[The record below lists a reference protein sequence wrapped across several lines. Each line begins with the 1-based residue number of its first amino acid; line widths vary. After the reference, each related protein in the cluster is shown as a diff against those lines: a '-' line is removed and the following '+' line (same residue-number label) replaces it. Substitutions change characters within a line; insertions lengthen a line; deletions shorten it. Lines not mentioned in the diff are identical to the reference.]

1 MESSGTVQGESM
13 KLYKDGGVVSSTDD
27 GWEANLMTRAE
38 HWLGRSSTWS
48 GDGSEFFQG
57 AIKSMQIWSRALEA
71 SEVANLYALGGGCLV
86 APSSAPTTAP
96 ASLPTVDA
104 L

>member
-1 MESSGTVQGESM
+1 M
-13 KLYKDGGVVSSTDD
+13 KIYKDGSLASTNPY
-27 GWEANLMTRAE
+27 GQEANSMTRAS
-38 HWLGRSSTWS
+38 HWLGGCSYATRY
-48 GDGSEFFQG
+48 FQG
-57 AIKSMQIWSRALEA
+57 AIKSMQIWSRALDA
-71 SEVANLYALGGGCLV
+71 TEVANLYALGGGCLV